1 MAEAKKR
8 VLVTISYSFSIRY
21 VYRSGLLKKLGE
33 FCHPVVGITWNQED
47 LVEELKNDG
56 FEVYLVPESYR
67 DKTYLSVRR
76 KIDIWFKYF
85 RLKSPSKK
93 IQLRYKDSFLSFKK
107 KAIYHSRELYN
118 YLKFYLPYVSKRLLE
133 KEKELLPGHTN
144 YK

>member
-1 MAEAKKR
+1 MTEAKKR

-21 VYRSGLLKKLGE
+21 IYRSGLLKRLSE
-33 FCHPVVGITWNQED
+33 FCHPVVGITWNQGD
-47 LVEELKNDG
+47 LVEELKNEG

-67 DKTYLSVRR
+67 DKTYLGVRR

-107 KAIYHSRELYN
+107 KPYTTQGN
-118 YLKFYLPYVSKRLLE
+118 YI
-133 KEKELLPGHTN
+133 TT
-144 YK
+144 